1 MQTKM
6 AITAIT
12 SVRST
17 TDSIVLFAS
26 ASKTRAATL
35 GVSRKSEMGPVDIS
49 RISFTT
55 ASPWNFWLTLYPK
68 MKAPE
73 NWFYYPSKKCKYR

>member
-1 MQTKM
+1 
-6 AITAIT
+6 
-12 SVRST
+12 
-17 TDSIVLFAS
+17 
-26 ASKTRAATL
+26 
-35 GVSRKSEMGPVDIS
+35 MGPVDIS